1 MGKTNSGVLK
11 LQIVCNHFTGPP
23 FILHSTN
30 MQSTVSRSIMRGVS
44 RHNSKMRKTVFLSL
58 RSLKSLVV
66 DISSQMVL
74 WYHLERL

>member
-1 MGKTNSGVLK
+1 
-11 LQIVCNHFTGPP
+11 
-23 FILHSTN
+23 
-30 MQSTVSRSIMRGVS
+30 MRGVS
-44 RHNSKMRKTVFLSL
+44 RHNSKMRKIVFLSL